1 MFRTV
6 YWHHGVRAATALY
19 KRIVEDSIEVGLIR
33 PDELVGP
40 VDEELL
46 HELAHR
52 AGQGEGTGA
61 QRIAGRWIPA
71 LRSRRLPKRAVE
83 LTAADLE
90 GVSLPGWVRG
100 DSPRKRRTEDAI
112 ALDLGLEP
120 GEAVI
125 DFPDR
130 GPMFRLDLL
139 VERRSGEVLRLGR
152 AGLPGVIDLPRVADE
167 LYRSARVLRLFTFES
182 RTVSAEYLVERLFE
196 D

>member
-1 MFRTV
+1 
-6 YWHHGVRAATALY
+6 L
-19 KRIVEDSIEVGLIR
+19 
-33 PDELVGP
+33 DEYGHV
-40 VDEELL
+40 V
-46 HELAHR
+46 
-52 AGQGEGTGA
+52 
-61 QRIAGRWIPA
+61 
-71 LRSRRLPKRAVE
+71 
-83 LTAADLE
+83 
-90 GVSLPGWVRG
+90 
-100 DSPRKRRTEDAI
+100 
-112 ALDLGLEP
+112 LDLGLASRQLAPLPLGEIRSLDGEPVADFRALRDRLVARARAHSGDAPLSVAIGLRDPSPEAKPVETTVALGTDDLASLRALGHDVLMWHVEGPGLPDHLAWLLEP